1 MEALHYLGIVQVFLL
16 FATSSILDCR
26 SAQVIFGAMDDKKNF
41 RMGETEYNQFRRMA
55 ASLDYIIARF

>member
-16 FATSSILDCR
+16 FATSPILDCR

-41 RMGETEYNQFRRMA
+41 GWRDQYNQFRRMA